1 MQDNKRVLTP
11 MSVSNVLS
19 VDQVDLIAHGS
30 FLWTI
35 VGNLHQSLHYVCEE
49 WSDVDGIPFKKL
61 SLSPFH
67 YFEPWELGRGNFKE
81 VLWDS

>member
-35 VGNLHQSLHYVCEE
+35 VDKLQYLSFT
-49 WSDVDGIPFKKL
+49 IPYIAFAKSEVTWTEFL
-61 SLSPFH
+61 SKS
-67 YFEPWELGRGNFKE
+67 
-81 VLWDS
+81 